1 MVCRFHPDFVPVPN
15 VSWIYIVVSIA
26 LADPRVETP
35 GCGVASDHA
44 LHSMIFLLSPAK
56 TLKAVQTA
64 LVKSTQPNEALT
76 AKAQVLLT
84 ELQALSRDQ
93 LKSLLKVSDS
103 IAK

>member
-1 MVCRFHPDFVPVPN
+1 MVT
-15 VSWIYIVVSIA
+15 
-26 LADPRVETP
+26 PRVVTP
-35 GCGVASDHA
+35 RVRGASDHA

-64 LVKSTQPNEALT
+64 LVKGTQPNEALT

-93 LKSLLKVSDS
+93 IKSLLKVSDS
-103 IAK
+103 IAE